1 MAWNVNGK
9 PDTLSGAGDDLDVSD
24 MIAVKFNQFMTN
36 VLYDSSSIVYSRFT
50 FNDNGNSVYAS
61 RYSYN
66 GGTDT
71 VANTQPNSSTIYQT
85 LDTAGEEAFVI
96 MNTCS
101 ISGEEKLSIYFNID
115 NDAGVG
121 AGFAPNRR
129 EGVFKFVPSPDAGI
143 TSIEF
148 DNLGGGN
155 YATSTNLSALGTD

>member
-1 MAWNVNGK
+1 MAWNVNGT
-9 PDTLSGAGDDLDVSD
+9 PDTLSGSGDVLEVED

-50 FNDNGNSVYAS
+50 FNDNSNSVYAS
-61 RYSYN
+61 VYSYN
-66 GGTDT
+66 GAAVTL
-71 VANTQPNSSTIYQT
+71 ANTQPNSSTIYQT

-96 MNTCS
+96 VYTCS
-101 ISGEEKLSIYFNID
+101 TPSQEKLSIYHNID
-115 NDAGVG
+115 NDAGTG
-121 AGFAPNRR
+121 NIAPNRR
-129 EGVFKFVPSPDAGI
+129 NGCFKFVPSPDAGI